1 MAFCNSCGSPT
12 VPGAKFCSKCGS
24 PAADATVSAPTVG
37 ATPTSPGV
45 PSATS
50 DQSNSALKIVLTV
63 IGVLVLLFIL
73 GTTAALFVGWR
84 IAKQVQVEKN
94 GDNVRVTSPFGSVE
108 STNNADDIARELG
121 TDSYP
126 GSTIEKGNASST
138 NIAGMHTVAAQFE
151 TDDPPSKVA
160 EFYKRKFPSANVSV
174 ANEDHYTI
182 VSSANQNLI
191 TINIE
196 PDGEKT
202 RIHIASIS
210 GRHVS
215 GNSPSD

>member
-12 VPGAKFCSKCGS
+12 VPGSRFCSKCGAPS
-24 PAADATVSAPTVG
+24 ADVALSGSAPAPPGVSA
-37 ATPTSPGV
+37 ATP
-45 PSATS
+45 
-50 DQSNSALKIVLTV
+50 DQSNSALKIVLSV
-63 IGVLVLLFIL
+63 VGVLVLLFIL

-84 IAKQVQVEKN
+84 IAKQVHVEKN
-94 GDNVRVTSPFGSVE
+94 GVNVRVSTPFGSMQ
-108 STNNADDIARELG
+108 STNDADEIAHQLG
-121 TDSYP
+121 TDRYP

-138 NIAGMHTVAAQFE
+138 DIAGMHTVAAQFD

-174 ANEDHYTI
+174 ADEDHYTI

-196 PDGEKT
+196 PDGDKT
-202 RIHIASIS
+202 RIHIASV
-210 GRHVS
+210 RHGGS
-215 GNSPSD
+215 SSSD

>member
-1 MAFCNSCGSPT
+1 MAFCNSCGSPAA
-12 VPGAKFCSKCGS
+12 PGARFCSKCGA
-24 PAADATVSAPTVG
+24 PASDAALSTPTAG
-37 ATPTSPGV
+37 ATPASPGI
-45 PSATS
+45 PAAPS

-63 IGVLVLLFIL
+63 VGVLVLLFIL

-84 IAKQVQVEKN
+84 IAKQVHVEKN

-138 NIAGMHTVAAQFE
+138 NIAGMHTIAAQFD

-196 PDGEKT
+196 PDGDKT
-202 RIHIASIS
+202 RIHIASVS
-210 GRHVS
+210 SRHVS
-215 GNSPSD
+215 GSSASD

>member
-1 MAFCNSCGSPT
+1 
-12 VPGAKFCSKCGS
+12 
-24 PAADATVSAPTVG
+24 
-37 ATPTSPGV
+37 
-45 PSATS
+45 
-50 DQSNSALKIVLTV
+50 LTV
-63 IGVLVLLFIL
+63 VGVVVILFIL
-73 GTTAALFVGWR
+73 GTTAVLFVGWR
-84 IAKQVQVEKN
+84 IAKQVHVEKN

-108 STNNADDIARELG
+108 STNNTDDIARELG

-126 GSTIEKGNASST
+126 GSTIENGNASST
-138 NIAGMHTVAAQFE
+138 NIGGMHTVAAQFD
-151 TDDPPSKVA
+151 TDDPPGKVA

-196 PDGEKT
+196 PDGDKT
-202 RIHIASIS
+202 RIHIASVS

-215 GNSPSD
+215 GSSSSD

>member
-12 VPGAKFCSKCGS
+12 VPGAKFCSKCGA
-24 PAADATVSAPTVG
+24 PAADATLSAPTAG
-37 ATPTSPGV
+37 TTLTSPGV
-45 PSATS
+45 PSS
-50 DQSNSALKIVLTV
+50 PDQSNSALKIVLTV
-63 IGVLVLLFIL
+63 VGVLVLLFIL

-84 IAKQVQVEKN
+84 IAKQVHVEKN

-121 TDSYP
+121 TDTYP

-138 NIAGMHTVAAQFE
+138 NIAGMHTVAAQFD

-196 PDGEKT
+196 PDGDKT
-202 RIHIASIS
+202 RIHIASVS

-215 GNSPSD
+215 GSSSSD

>member
-12 VPGAKFCSKCGS
+12 VPGARFCSKCGA
-24 PAADATVSAPTVG
+24 PAGDATLPAPALSA
-37 ATPTSPGV
+37 TSTSLGV
-45 PSATS
+45 PSAAS
-50 DQSNSALKIVLTV
+50 DQSNSALKIVLSV
-63 IGVLVLLFIL
+63 VGVLVLLFIL
-73 GTTAALFVGWR
+73 GTTAVLFVGWR
-84 IAKQVQVEKN
+84 IAKQVHVQKN
-94 GDNVRVTSPFGSVE
+94 GDNARVTSPFGSVE
-108 STNNADDIARELG
+108 STNDADEIARELG

-138 NIAGMHTVAAQFE
+138 NIAGMHIVAAQFE

-196 PDGEKT
+196 PDGDKT
-202 RIHIASIS
+202 RIHIASVS

-215 GNSPSD
+215 GSSSSD